1 MIILMMIELF
11 ECLLVRIVQAF
22 SLYVK
27 IDDFCEK
34 MHVLFL
40 YNCWVFLLVCRG
52 ISMLV

>member
-34 MHVLFL
+34 MHVLVSV
-40 YNCWVFLLVCRG
+40 YLLDVIVSLQRCFNA
-52 ISMLV
+52 